1 MNSKTGQLLD
11 DLRNR
16 VLEGMTRFSVPGVSV
31 GIVWEG
37 EEYTVCAGVTNHF
50 QPLEVTPD
58 TLFQIGSTTKT
69 VTGTVIM
76 RLVQEGVLDL
86 DAPVRQY
93 LPDLKLADATVVNT
107 VTVRHLLNHTGGWV
121 GDFFKG
127 FGDGDDAL
135 ARYVAEVHTMPQIT
149 PLGSVWHYNNAAFG
163 IAGRVVEVM
172 TGKSFE
178 AATKEMILEPLGMMD
193 SHFLPEEVMLKRFA
207 VGHYL
212 DANGLVQISRP
223 WSLGKSRA
231 PIGLLVSSVRDQLKY
246 AKFHLSGNPSVLRDD
261 LRLEMQRPTVKGML
275 GDRFGV
281 TWWVNDTPDS
291 SGGVTRTLRHGGA
304 TNGQMSAFYIVPE
317 REFGFTILTNA
328 EKGVFLHGQLSAWIQ
343 KHFLGLEAP
352 QLNRLELTHAQLEE
366 FAGRYVGHAFGTV
379 IELAVQDGVLIRT
392 VVPGDTSSVTATP
405 APPLPPAKCVM
416 LEGEVVQ
423 VKEGDADGLKAE
435 FLRGSDGQI
444 QWLRSGGRLYAKQA

>member
-1 MNSKTGQLLD
+1 MHYTSTLIS

-16 VLEGMTRFSVPGVSV
+16 VLEGMSRFSVPGVSV
-31 GIVWEG
+31 GIVWDG
-37 EEYTVCAGVTNHF
+37 VEYTVCEGVTNHF
-50 QPLEVTPD
+50 QPLGVTPD

-76 RLVQEGVLDL
+76 RLVQDGVLGL
-86 DAPVRQY
+86 DEKVRTY
-93 LPDLKLADATVVNT
+93 LPDLKLADETVANT

-163 IAGRVVEVM
+163 IAGRVVEVV

-178 AATKEMILEPLGMMD
+178 AATREMILEPLGMFD
-193 SHFLPEEVMLKRFA
+193 THFLPEEVMLKRFV

-212 DANGLVQISRP
+212 DTNGQVQISRP

-246 AKFHLSGNPSVLRDD
+246 AKFHLEGNQAVLRDD
-261 LRLEMQRPTVKGML
+261 LRSEMQRPTVKGML
-275 GDRFGV
+275 GDEFGV
-281 TWWVNDTPDS
+281 TWWVNDTPNS

-304 TNGQMSAFYIVPE
+304 TNGQMSAFCIVPE
-317 REFGFTILTNA
+317 RQFGFTILTNA
-328 EKGVFLHGQLSAWIQ
+328 EKGVYLHGQLSTWIQ

-352 QLNRLELTHAQLEE
+352 QAKTLELTEAQLE
-366 FAGRYVGHAFGTV
+366 AYTGRYVGHAFGTV
-379 IELAVQDGVLIRT
+379 IELTVQDGVLIRA
-392 VVPGDTSSVTATP
+392 VIPGDTSSVTATP
-405 APPLPPAKCVM
+405 PPPLPPARCAM

-444 QWLRSGGRLYAKQA
+444 AWLRSGGRLYAKQA